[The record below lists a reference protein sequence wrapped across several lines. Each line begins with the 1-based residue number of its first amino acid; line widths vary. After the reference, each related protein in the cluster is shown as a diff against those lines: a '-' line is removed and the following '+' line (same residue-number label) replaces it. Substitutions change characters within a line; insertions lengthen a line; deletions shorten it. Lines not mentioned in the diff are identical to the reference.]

1 MSILPL
7 NQISPSGPAHQNH
20 EAAHI
25 TELLHRFRLG
35 WALHHMPPRL
45 VWSGYVLFNGFITIA
60 LLALLS
66 GITGSPFVFP
76 SLGPTAYLFFFTPMA
91 DASSPRNT
99 ILGHAVGLACGYA
112 AYALFGLAS
121 IPHWV
126 HHGLDWSPALAA
138 AVALS
143 LTAALMVLL
152 RISHPPAGA
161 TTLIVALGI
170 LSRPRY
176 LLIIELAVV
185 LLTVQAFLLNRLA
198 GLPFPLW
205 REHGRPQ
212 RFNRLSER

>member
-7 NQISPSGPAHQNH
+7 NQPSSPNPAHPHH
-20 EAAHI
+20 EAAHVS
-25 TELLHRFRLG
+25 ELLHRLRLD
-35 WALHHMPPRL
+35 WLLRHMPPRL
-45 VWSGYVLFNGFITIA
+45 VWSGYVLFNGFVSIA

-66 GITGSPFVFP
+66 GFTGSPFVFP

-91 DASSPRNT
+91 DSASPRNA

-112 AYALFGLAS
+112 AYTLFGLS
-121 IPHWV
+121 SLPHGV
-126 HHGLDWSPALAA
+126 HHGLDWSPVLASSL
-138 AVALS
+138 ALS

-152 RISHPPAGA
+152 RVSHPPAGA

-170 LSRPRY
+170 LARPRY

-205 REHGRPQ
+205 HEHGRPR
-212 RFNRLSER
+212 RFNRLTET